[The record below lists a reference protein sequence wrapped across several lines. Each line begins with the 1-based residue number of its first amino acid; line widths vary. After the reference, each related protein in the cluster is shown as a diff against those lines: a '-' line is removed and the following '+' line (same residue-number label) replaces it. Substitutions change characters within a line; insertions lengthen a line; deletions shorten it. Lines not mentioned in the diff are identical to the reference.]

1 MDKKTKWSHRFKNE
15 NFLNLKETSY
25 KDPRDV
31 LAYEISSRS
40 NNFKVVKMMRKISTK
55 WPIFLWE
62 FNMDKKTNWSHRFKN
77 ENFLNLKE
85 TSKEDPRD
93 VLAYKISSKSNNFK
107 VVKIMGEKLCKKK
120 KKMKIPLVGRKMAIF

>member
-55 WPIFLWE
+55 SPIFLWE
-62 FNMDKKTNWSHRFKN
+62 FNMDKKTKWSHRFKN
-77 ENFLNLKE
+77 ENF
-85 TSKEDPRD
+85 
-93 VLAYKISSKSNNFK
+93 
-107 VVKIMGEKLCKKK
+107 
-120 KKMKIPLVGRKMAIF
+120 